1 MPNKPSN
8 IDRKQKMLL
17 GTTKYEPFSASQ
29 KQDMAFIIK
38 DLKSKGPLECLKM
51 HEAMQQ
57 QKLGLQA
64 FLEKSFKEILMMNKQ
79 ISDLVIKNLKIN
91 DDTEQLFD
99 QMIDLLKNRPE
110 DLETFSD
117 DDCASVIEDSIMMS
131 PGSVREGG
139 IVSASKG
146 HMGSPE
152 QPRVTMQSG
161 LLHLNNLNSVYRET
175 THHGDTIP
183 PDDEVFERGFDDDF
197 DDDPLLQNAEFS

>member
-1 MPNKPSN
+1 MADKETETVKENKNLDVQSAINSVHIDFCDTVRVTNGTLKYFLLMDSFMWLIDDKDILHKSMKSIRDQIETLLIEKDKKVQEFDREERILYSCAFLPVFYYEEIKVKNVPNKPSN

-79 ISDLVIKNLKIN
+79 ISDLVIKNLKI
-91 DDTEQLFD
+91 DADTE
-99 QMIDLLKNRPE
+99 
-110 DLETFSD
+110 
-117 DDCASVIEDSIMMS
+117 
-131 PGSVREGG
+131 
-139 IVSASKG
+139 
-146 HMGSPE
+146 
-152 QPRVTMQSG
+152 
-161 LLHLNNLNSVYRET
+161 
-175 THHGDTIP
+175 
-183 PDDEVFERGFDDDF
+183 
-197 DDDPLLQNAEFS
+197 